1 MTEPGTP
8 ARLRFRSR
16 GDHRRRGCATVNEY
30 GVEGDDVTTLEDVVE
45 ALSDPG
51 FYPHGPDSVEVRRTH
66 ASVAFLAGDEVYKLK
81 KPVNFGFL
89 DYSTLAQRRRMCLL
103 EVTLNQRLAPAV
115 YLGVVGVTM
124 GAAGLQLGGVGT
136 VVEHLVHM
144 RRLPDAAALSARL
157 AADDVGEAEVR
168 EVARKVAAFH
178 RQAERSGLIN
188 TFGQPHVVI
197 SNVNENFQQTRRFV
211 GTTITTAAY
220 TEIVTYASAFLM
232 ANRAVIQARV
242 DAGQVCDGHGDL
254 RCEHVYLAEALQII
268 DCIEFNDRL
277 RYGDVAADFG
287 FLAMDLEAYGAP
299 DLAAAL
305 VDEYQTATAAD
316 LAPVL
321 DFYCCYRAFIRGKV
335 ASLRLDDPD
344 LEADARH
351 AARREAQRYFQLA
364 RRIARGARRPSL
376 IITSGVSGTG
386 KSTLARELELVLAT
400 PRYEADT
407 VRKMLAGVEPSSR
420 QSTELGQ
427 GIYGPEMSQRT
438 YAHLL
443 EQAELQLARG
453 RSVILDATYQR
464 RKHRLAARAVAER
477 SGAAFYVVHCDADDA
492 LVRERIL
499 RREDDPER
507 TSDAGLEIYLAQR
520 KHFEPVDELPAGE
533 VVTVDTALSIEDQL
547 AFVLDRL

>member
-1 MTEPGTP
+1 M
-8 ARLRFRSR
+8 
-16 GDHRRRGCATVNEY
+16 
-30 GVEGDDVTTLEDVVE
+30 TTLDDVVE
-45 ALSDPG
+45 ALSDPN
-51 FYPHGPDSVEVRRTH
+51 FYPHRPAAVEVRRTH
-66 ASVAFLAGDEVYKLK
+66 ASIAFLAGDEVYKLK

-89 DYSTLAQRRRMCLL
+89 DYSTLAQRRRMCQL
-103 EVTLNQRLAPAV
+103 EITLNQRLAPAV
-115 YLGVVGVTM
+115 YLGVVAVTM
-124 GAAGLQLGGVGT
+124 GASGPQLGGVGT

-157 AADDVGEAEVR
+157 AADEVRDADIR

-254 RCEHVYLAEALQII
+254 RCEHVYLADALQII

-277 RYGDVAADFG
+277 RYGDVAADLG

-321 DFYCCYRAFIRGKV
+321 DFYSCYRAFVRGKV

-344 LEADARH
+344 LEANARH
-351 AARREAQRYFQLA
+351 AARRDAQRYFQLA
-364 RRIARGARRPSL
+364 RRIARGKRRPSL
-376 IITSGVSGTG
+376 IVTSGVSGSG
-386 KSTLARELELVLAT
+386 KSTLARELAQILAA
-400 PRYEADT
+400 PSYESDT
-407 VRKMLAGVEPSSR
+407 VRKQLAGVEPHSR
-420 QSTELGQ
+420 QASDPGQ
-427 GIYGPEMSQRT
+427 GLYGPEMSQRT

-453 RSVILDATYQR
+453 RTVILDATYQR
-464 RKHRLAARAVAER
+464 REHRRAARAVAER
-477 SGAAFYVVHCDADDA
+477 SGAAFRVIHCDAEDA
-492 LVRERIL
+492 LIRERIL
-499 RREDDPER
+499 RREDDPLR
-507 TSDAGLEIYLAQR
+507 TSDAGLAVYLAQR
-520 KHFEPVDELPAGE
+520 EHFEPVAELRTDEAIE
-533 VVTVDTALSIEDQL
+533 VDTALSIEDQL